1 MNRFHSIMRGTLIK
15 GTLILTLAGLLSRLI
30 GFFYRICLSRYFTG
44 ENIGIYQLITPIL
57 ALTFALTAAGLQT
70 AISRLVAQAVTHS
83 ADSAYQIL
91 CTALFASLIL
101 SVLTTAFLLLYSE
114 WVACFFLK
122 EERTAPLIR
131 IVALSV
137 PFASIHSCINGF
149 FYGLKRTG
157 VPALSQLLEQFFRV
171 AFVFLFC
178 AFLVDDSNSPK
189 IIVAAIGLLIG
200 EIFSSIFSLICCF
213 RTLISLSCTMPIPS
227 LSKFRNLLG
236 QLFSLSWP
244 LTASRVIITLLLSIE
259 ASYIPECLEQHGMST
274 ADSLTVYGIL
284 TGMSLP
290 LILFPSAL
298 TNSVSVLLLPIISE
312 ADGKHNISQIVKT
325 TRRCVKYCL
334 LLGFAATIG
343 FYFLG
348 LPVTSLLFH
357 NTLAGEYVRRLSL
370 LCPFLYL
377 GTTLGSILHGLGK
390 TKQSFFIQLLSLSSR
405 LFFVFVLIPDFG
417 IQAYFMGLFLSQMFL
432 SILYLLALRKYLY
445 YT

>member
-1 MNRFHSIMRGTLIK
+1 
-15 GTLILTLAGLLSRLI
+15 
-30 GFFYRICLSRYFTG
+30 
-44 ENIGIYQLITPIL
+44 
-57 ALTFALTAAGLQT
+57 
-70 AISRLVAQAVTHS
+70 
-83 ADSAYQIL
+83 
-91 CTALFASLIL
+91 
-101 SVLTTAFLLLYSE
+101 
-114 WVACFFLK
+114 
-122 EERTAPLIR
+122 
-131 IVALSV
+131 
-137 PFASIHSCINGF
+137 
-149 FYGLKRTG
+149 
-157 VPALSQLLEQFFRV
+157 
-171 AFVFLFC
+171 
-178 AFLVDDSNSPK
+178 
-189 IIVAAIGLLIG
+189 
-200 EIFSSIFSLICCF
+200 
-213 RTLISLSCTMPIPS
+213 
-227 LSKFRNLLG
+227 
-236 QLFSLSWP
+236 
-244 LTASRVIITLLLSIE
+244 
-259 ASYIPECLEQHGMST
+259 MST

-343 FYFLG
+343 FYFPG